1 MEEEKEAHTDELLNK
16 ITSAIETSLEKSE
29 QKLKKKK
36 KKKEPKNPVSFTPVK
51 KELNKYTVTGNVNSR
66 GIKYKVVEI
75 IEAQD
80 ETIANSIFKE
90 RAKRS
95 LGGVRNVTKVKVEVY
110 RDGDKASKEEII
122 EKLPKSE
129 PVNSV
134 TDKSFTHKEIVEFAD
149 KTFDNMDKIKRKT
162 LEKLVKSEEVTLIKV
177 SLKDKITNKSLLTAY
192 KFLYIPRL
200 NEISKKVDNVDS
212 FYDLDSK
219 SKSCLMSAIVKDE
232 MSYITDVFDE
242 TKNSIVIY
250 ELDWRE
256 ECFSN
261 KEISNILKTIDGEI
275 TSIKML
281 ANKLSIEA
289 MKELG
294 IDASILEKHFLSGGI
309 LND

>member
-1 MEEEKEAHTDELLNK
+1 M
-16 ITSAIETSLEKSE
+16 
-29 QKLKKKK
+29 
-36 KKKEPKNPVSFTPVK
+36 
-51 KELNKYTVTGNVNSR
+51 NKYTVTGNVNSR

-110 RDGDKASKEEII
+110 RDGDKASKEEIV

-162 LEKLVKSEEVTLIKV
+162 LEKLVNSEEVTLIKV

-192 KFLYIPRL
+192 KFLYVPRL

-219 SKSCLMSAIVKDE
+219 SKSCLMSAIVKNE

-242 TKNSIVIY
+242 TKHSIVIY

-275 TSIKML
+275 TSVKML